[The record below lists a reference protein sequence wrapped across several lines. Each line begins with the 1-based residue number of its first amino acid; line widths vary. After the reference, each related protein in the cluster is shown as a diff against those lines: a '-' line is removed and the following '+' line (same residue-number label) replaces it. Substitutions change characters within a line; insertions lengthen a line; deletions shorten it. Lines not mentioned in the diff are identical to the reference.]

1 MGERT
6 RVTRPIRTMRCAVVV
21 GVAWIVAVSWVVAPA
36 QATGGSPQYVSQWGD
51 YGSASGAFFSPADV
65 AVGPTGTVYVAD
77 TGNNRIQRFTATGV
91 FLGKWGSTGSRSGE
105 FDFPTAIAV
114 ADDGTVYVADSN
126 NNRIQA
132 FTSAGAVVGSWGSTG
147 TGAGEFDFPTDV
159 AVAPAGDVLVAD
171 AGNDRIQRFT
181 STGTF
186 VDEWDGACG
195 YLAVAD
201 SGNVYVSN
209 GVTNQVTE
217 YTNAGDVVTAWG
229 GPGNAEGQFDDP
241 RGLATDPSGRVYVA
255 DLNNSRVQVFAADGT
270 FVTSI
275 GTYGTGNAQFIY
287 PSGTALDATGNT
299 LYVADLANNRI
310 QRFMWER
317 PRPDGRIR
325 RGATGTYVG
334 DNAYNTTGVSQTQIG
349 SAMRGGT
356 VTYFASIQNDSA
368 VADQIQLHGTASN
381 TRFTISYKTNGAAIT
396 GPVTAGTYRT
406 PLLEPGQTVTVKIR
420 VTVRQ
425 AALAGTRL
433 TATLKAT
440 SNADAARN
448 DTVRFITSRR

>member
-1 MGERT
+1 ML
-6 RVTRPIRTMRCAVVV
+6 TRPIRTMRCAVVV
-21 GVAWIVAVSWVVAPA
+21 GVVWLVAASWVVAPA

-51 YGSASGAFFSPADV
+51 YGSVSGVFFSPADV
-65 AVGPTGTVYVAD
+65 AVGPTGNVFVAD
-77 TGNNRIQRFTATGV
+77 TGNDRIQRFTPTGV
-91 FLGKWGSTGSRSGE
+91 FLGKWGSTGAGSGE

-126 NNRIQA
+126 NDRIQA
-132 FTSAGAVVGSWGSTG
+132 FTSTGAFVGSWGSTG
-147 TGAGEFDFPTDV
+147 TEAGEFDLPTDV
-159 AVAPAGDVLVAD
+159 AVAPTGDVLVAD
-171 AGNDRIQRFT
+171 GGNDRIQRFT
-181 STGTF
+181 SAGTF
-186 VDEWDGACG
+186 VDEWDADCG

-217 YTNAGDVVTAWG
+217 YTSAGDVVTAWG
-229 GPGNAEGQFDDP
+229 GPGAAEGQFDDP
-241 RGLATDPSGRVYVA
+241 RGMATDPSGRVYVA
-255 DLNNSRVQVFAADGT
+255 DLNNSRVQVFTADGT
-270 FVTSI
+270 FATSI

-287 PSGTALDATGNT
+287 PSGTALDPTGNT

-334 DNAYNTTGVSQTQIG
+334 DNAYNNTGVSQTQTG
-349 SAMRGGT
+349 SAVRGAT
-356 VTYFASIQNDSA
+356 VTYFASIQNDAA
-368 VADQIQLHGTASN
+368 VADQIQLRGTATN
-381 TRFTISYKTNGAAIT
+381 NRFTVAYQTNGTAIT
-396 GPVTAGTYRT
+396 GPVTAGSYRT
-406 PLLEPGQTVTVKIR
+406 GLLEPGQSITVKIR
-420 VTVRQ
+420 VTVREV
-425 AALAGTRL
+425 APASARL

-440 SNADAARN
+440 STADATRT

>member
-1 MGERT
+1 MEARPT
-6 RVTRPIRTMRCAVVV
+6 RAMRCAVVA
-21 GVAWIVAVSWVVAPA
+21 GMAWLIAASWVVAPA
-36 QATGGSPQYVSQWGD
+36 QATGSTPQYVSQWGD

-65 AVGPTGTVYVAD
+65 AVGPTGNVIVAD
-77 TGNNRIQRFTATGV
+77 TGNDRIQQFTPTGV
-91 FLGKWGSTGSRSGE
+91 FLGEWGLTGAGSGE

-126 NNRIQA
+126 NDRIQA
-132 FTSAGAVVGSWGSTG
+132 FTSTGAFVGSWGSTG

-159 AVAPAGDVLVAD
+159 AVAPTGDVLVAD
-171 AGNDRIQRFT
+171 GGNDRIQRFT
-181 STGTF
+181 SAGTF
-186 VDEWDGACG
+186 VDEWDADCG

-201 SGNVYVSN
+201 SGNVYVSS

-217 YTNAGDVVTAWG
+217 YTSAGDVVTAWG
-229 GPGNAEGQFDDP
+229 GPGAAEGQFDDP

-255 DLNNSRVQVFAADGT
+255 DLNNSRVQVFAADGN

-287 PSGTALDATGNT
+287 PSGTTLNAIGNT

-334 DNAYNTTGVSQTQIG
+334 DNAYNNTGVSQTQSG
-349 SAMRGGT
+349 SAVRGAT

-368 VADQIQLHGTASN
+368 IADEIQLRGTGTN
-381 TRFTISYKTNGAAIT
+381 NRFTVTYQANGAAIT
-396 GPVTAGTYRT
+396 GQVTAGTYHT
-406 PLLEPGQTVTVKIR
+406 PLLKPGQTVTVKIR

-425 AALAGTRL
+425 IAPAGARL

-440 SNADAARN
+440 SAADAARS